1 MFSFRE
7 APSLKYEGL
16 PRAGRNGDGGGFRRG
31 PREAQ
36 GAYCRGGKDETV
48 RREKVNRTWRE
59 RLLGIT

>member
-36 GAYCRGGKDETV
+36 GAYAGAGRMRQSDV
-48 RREKVNRTWRE
+48 RRLIAHGESVCWV
-59 RLLGIT
+59 